1 MGDSLNGWDKNDGV
15 ARELLAGQEVRLE
28 ENQTNIGLV
37 GGLSKLWENAKSA
50 DTLSSG
56 GPCSE
61 RSEEPSPNKALN
73 KTDEESHPNRLGLN
87 SGAVNEPI
95 FRDKWKK
102 IAREKGKAQEED
114 LGLKGPAVGNKR
126 RNCMESLLEDE
137 GRAQKKVRKVERCN
151 NSLDFLDETA
161 VFTKQHR
168 REK

>member
-1 MGDSLNGWDKNDGV
+1 MGDSLNGWDKNDVV
-15 ARELLAGQEVRLE
+15 ARELLAGQEVQLE

-50 DTLSSG
+50 NTLSSG

-95 FRDKWKK
+95 FRGKWKTN
-102 IAREKGKAQEED
+102 R
-114 LGLKGPAVGNKR
+114 
-126 RNCMESLLEDE
+126 
-137 GRAQKKVRKVERCN
+137 
-151 NSLDFLDETA
+151 
-161 VFTKQHR
+161 
-168 REK
+168 

>member
-1 MGDSLNGWDKNDGV
+1 MSLF
-15 ARELLAGQEVRLE
+15 LEV
-28 ENQTNIGLV
+28 
-37 GGLSKLWENAKSA
+37 
-50 DTLSSG
+50 SG
-56 GPCSE
+56 
-61 RSEEPSPNKALN
+61 KQ
-73 KTDEESHPNRLGLN
+73 
-87 SGAVNEPI
+87 
-95 FRDKWKK
+95 

-126 RNCMESLLEDE
+126 RDCMENLLEAE